1 MKRKIFYRFVLVL
14 MLGFSLISIIGCK
27 NASSTNSANTDI
39 ATPYTI
45 TNNSSYTVT
54 LWDSTAS
61 KTLEPGHQ
69 LKAWFDSVNSIYD
82 VRYAP
87 ADKVKVVGSGLI
99 YEFVDK

>member
-1 MKRKIFYRFVLVL
+1 MEQKGFYRFVLVL
-14 MLGFSLISIIGCK
+14 ILGFALISIMGCK
-27 NASSTNSANTDI
+27 NASSTHSANSDI
-39 ATPYTI
+39 AIPYTI

-61 KTLEPGHQ
+61 KTLEPGQQ
-69 LKAWFDSVNSIYD
+69 LKAWFNSVNTIYD

-87 ADKVKVVGSGLI
+87 ADKVKIVGSGLV

>member
-1 MKRKIFYRFVLVL
+1 MKKKGFSRFVLVL
-14 MLGFSLISIIGCK
+14 ILGFAIISIMGCK
-27 NASSTNSANTDI
+27 NASGTNHANTDI
-39 ATPYTI
+39 AIPYSI

-61 KTLEPGHQ
+61 KTLEPGQQ
-69 LKAWFDSVNSIYD
+69 LKVWFDSVNSIYD

>member
-1 MKRKIFYRFVLVL
+1 MTRKVFSRFVLVL
-14 MLGFSLISIIGCK
+14 VLVFALISIMGCK
-27 NASSTNSANTDI
+27 NASGTNPANGDI

-54 LWDSTAS
+54 IWDSTAS
-61 KTLEPGHQ
+61 KTLEPGQQ
-69 LKAWFDSVNSIYD
+69 LKLWFDSVNSIYD